1 MGKQSKRTR
10 KFISSGGVKGRLQ
23 KGTITNK
30 GSLKRKSKKNA
41 VAREDKATAK
51 RARIDNASAQY
62 VAEKEQKREESDLVS
77 KKNLGELDMESFF
90 KTFEDNG
97 GDDIEDDVGD
107 VEEQMMI
114 GNDVEDDGDVAD
126 DETEM
131 TKVEGSDSDSEDLE
145 EAERRMREEMAKLR
159 KKDPEFHQFLR
170 ENEDSLLDYGHD
182 DLLDN
187 GSVSEEEDESQTEKE
202 ETKSDHTSID
212 LSIRLTSSLL
222 AKYEKGAFKSHGVKA
237 LKKLVNAYKSAC
249 HMTDEERIQDGR
261 GQNYKIESSDVF
273 DRLMVLS
280 LTKFK
285 DEFNFHLLGQGSKIN
300 VKESKNETEKAQKS
314 ADNSDE
320 EGDEDDI
327 FDPEKPINPKVLER
341 SERWNDLNP
350 TLFTFFKATINILA
364 EAKES
369 KLVSFLLNALFEYIP
384 YMTPYPRLAESMLK
398 VLTSLWSAPI
408 DSSED
413 YQVVRLYAFLRIRQ
427 LAMTQ
432 PFPFIEECLKKLYLA
447 YAQRAKFATAS
458 SVTSALPT
466 LTFMGNCV
474 VELYSL
480 DYHSSYQ
487 HAFIY
492 IRQLALHLRT
502 ATQKKTPEAMGTV
515 YSWQFLHCLKL
526 WVAVLTEAC
535 QSDDDFE
542 GLSNNEDQLL
552 RSLIFPLTQV
562 ILGTARL
569 IPSTRFLP
577 LRLHCVRLLQQ
588 LAAAAEIFLPT
599 TSILL
604 GVFDLHELSQPP
616 KKVHKSNIQP
626 MALTLRLRADNP
638 LRSMEEMEMCL
649 SEVFVLLNR
658 EVDLYRY
665 SAGFPE
671 FSFRICQRLRKYS
684 KETRNGRWRA
694 YAKGCIELCE
704 RYSVHVMNERINGT
718 VLTDVAPKDVNQLEV
733 LRPHSVPSMG
743 QRYKQSL
750 EKEKRLESAT
760 KPAQSKKSEKKEVR
774 NKNNKKKSDKRV
786 ELKSSNGMN
795 KGRES
800 EVDKALQEGNT
811 SLNQED
817 EVEEGINWSD
827 DE

>member
-10 KFISSGGVKGRLQ
+10 KFVSSGGVKGRLQ
-23 KGTITNK
+23 RGTITNK
-30 GSLKRKSKKNA
+30 GSLKRKSKKNI
-41 VAREDKATAK
+41 VGRDDDKANAK
-51 RARIDNASAQY
+51 RACRDNASAQY
-62 VAEKEQKREESDLVS
+62 MAERKQKREEADFVS
-77 KKNLGELDMESFF
+77 KKNLGDL
-90 KTFEDNG
+90 
-97 GDDIEDDVGD
+97 DIETFFNTFAND
-107 VEEQMMI
+107 
-114 GNDVEDDGDVAD
+114 DVEDDVD
-126 DETEM
+126 DIEENM
-131 TKVEGSDSDSEDLE
+131 VIDSDEEGGGNVNKDDAKERPKKDESSSDSEDEDLE
-145 EAERRMREEMAKLR
+145 ETERRMKEEMAKLQ
-159 KKDPEFHQFLR
+159 KNDPEFHQFLR
-170 ENEDSLLDYGHD
+170 ENKDSILDYGQD
-182 DLLDN
+182 DL
-187 GSVSEEEDESQTEKE
+187 SETDFDFEDDAVEEDDQDQAGKE
-202 ETKSDHTSID
+202 DIKSDHISND
-212 LSIRLTSSLL
+212 SSIRLTPSLL
-222 AKYEKGAFKSHGVKA
+222 AKYEKGAFKSHGIKA

-249 HMTDEERIQDGR
+249 HMTDEEKSKDGR
-261 GQNYKIESSDVF
+261 GGRNFKIESSDVF
-273 DRLMVLS
+273 DRLMIVS
-280 LTKFK
+280 LTKCK
-285 DEFNFHLLGQGSKIN
+285 DEFHFHLLGQQ
-300 VKESKNETEKAQKS
+300 VKKNETKKVNEPQ
-314 ADNSDE
+314 SDYI
-320 EGDEDDI
+320 EDK
-327 FDPEKPINPKVLER
+327 KPINPKVLER
-341 SERWNDLNP
+341 SERWNDFNP
-350 TLFTFFKATINILA
+350 ILFTFFKATVHILS

-369 KLVSFLLNALFEYIP
+369 QLVVFVLKALSEYIP
-384 YMTPYPRLAESMLK
+384 FMTPFPRLAETMLK
-398 VLTSLWSAPI
+398 VLASLWSAPI

-413 YQVVRLYAFLRIRQ
+413 YQVVRLHSFLRIRQ

-502 ATQKKTPEAMGTV
+502 AAQKKTPEAMGTV
-515 YSWQFLHCLKL
+515 YCWQFFHCLKL

-535 QSDDDFE
+535 QSNDDLE

-569 IPSTRFLP
+569 VPSTRYLP

-588 LAAAAEIFLPT
+588 LAAGAEIFLPT

-604 GVFDLHELSQPP
+604 DVFDLHELSQPP
-616 KKVHKSNIQP
+616 RKVYKSNTQP
-626 MALTLRLRADNP
+626 MTLTLRLRADNP

-665 SAGFPE
+665 SVGFPE
-671 FSFRICQRLRKYS
+671 FSVRICHRLRKYS

-704 RYSVHVMNERINGT
+704 RYSIHVMNERSNGT
-718 VLTDVAPKDVNQLEV
+718 VLTDVAPKDVKQLEIF
-733 LRPHSVPSMG
+733 RPHSVPSMG

-750 EKEKRLESAT
+750 EKERRLEAAS
-760 KPAQSKKSEKKEVR
+760 KPIQSR
-774 NKNNKKKSDKRV
+774 KNNKKEVKNRNKKNEKLV
-786 ELKSSNGMN
+786 ESKSSNGVMEGI
-795 KGRES
+795 KSQGYG
-800 EVDKALQEGNT
+800 ALQEENT

-827 DE
+827 DDE

>member
-1 MGKQSKRTR
+1 MGSGTQSKRTK
-10 KFISSGGVKGRLQ
+10 KFNSSGGVKGRLR

-30 GSLKRKSKKNA
+30 GSLKRKTPKKNGGLSA
-41 VAREDKATAK
+41 QEKADAK
-51 RARIDNASAQY
+51 RARMDNASAQY
-62 VAEKEQKREESDLVS
+62 TAEREQKREEADLVS

-90 KTFEDNG
+90 ETFA
-97 GDDIEDDVGD
+97 DDDDVDDVDD
-107 VEEQMMI
+107 VEEKMMVDD
-114 GNDVEDDGDVAD
+114 DVDEDID
-126 DETEM
+126 DANAQ
-131 TKVEGSDSDSEDLE
+131 GSSDSDSEDEDIE
-145 EAERRMREEMAKLR
+145 EAERKMKEEMAKLQN
-159 KKDPEFHQFLR
+159 KDPEFHQFLR
-170 ENEDSLLDYGHD
+170 ENEDSLLDYGD
-182 DLLDN
+182 DDDAVQVDDYDDDDDDDDSEQTKKKKKPDDDSDDS
-187 GSVSEEEDESQTEKE
+187 SV
-202 ETKSDHTSID
+202 
-212 LSIRLTSSLL
+212 RLTASLL

-249 HMTDEERIQDGR
+249 HMTDEDKQKDGR
-261 GQNYKIESSDVF
+261 GGQNYKIDSSDVF
-273 DRLMVLS
+273 DRLMVVS
-280 LTKFK
+280 LTKCK
-285 DEFNFHLLGQGSKIN
+285 DEFHYHLLGDGSN
-300 VKESKNETEKAQKS
+300 NKEEDAKNQIKNSKKKQE
-314 ADNSDE
+314 D
-320 EGDEDDI
+320 DEDDSSKDDEDEDGDI
-327 FDPEKPINPKVLER
+327 FDPDKPINPKVLER
-341 SERWNDLNP
+341 GDRWNDFNP
-350 TLFTFFKATINILA
+350 ILFTFFKATTNILS

-369 KLVSFLLNALFEYIP
+369 QLVVFVLKALFEYIP
-384 YMTPYPRLAESMLK
+384 YMTPYPRLAETMLK
-398 VLTSLWSAPI
+398 ILTTLWSAPI

-413 YQVVRLYAFLRIRQ
+413 YQVVRLHAFLRIRQ

-502 ATQKKTPEAMGTV
+502 AMQKKTPEAMGAV
-515 YSWQFLHCLKL
+515 YCWQFLHCLKL

-535 QSDDDFE
+535 QSDDDLE
-542 GLSNNEDQLL
+542 GFSNFASSSSENQLL

-569 IPSTRFLP
+569 IPSTRYLP

-599 TSILL
+599 TPILMD
-604 GVFDLHELSQPP
+604 VFDLHELSQAP

-671 FSFRICQRLRKYS
+671 FSTRIVQRLRKVSSCFFSSLYAAPGKHYNFAFSLTLYS
-684 KETRNGRWRA
+684 FL
-694 YAKGCIELCE
+694 Y
-704 RYSVHVMNERINGT
+704 
-718 VLTDVAPKDVNQLEV
+718 
-733 LRPHSVPSMG
+733 
-743 QRYKQSL
+743 
-750 EKEKRLESAT
+750 
-760 KPAQSKKSEKKEVR
+760 
-774 NKNNKKKSDKRV
+774 
-786 ELKSSNGMN
+786 
-795 KGRES
+795 
-800 EVDKALQEGNT
+800 VDFIAFLIIDHN
-811 SLNQED
+811 L
-817 EVEEGINWSD
+817 
-827 DE
+827 

>member
-1 MGKQSKRTR
+1 MGKQTKRTR

-30 GSLKRKSKKNA
+30 GSLKRKNKKNGDSRA
-41 VAREDKATAK
+41 QDKAAAK
-51 RARIDNASAQY
+51 RARTDNAAAQY
-62 VAEKEQKREESDLVS
+62 TAEREQKREEADLAS
-77 KKNLGELDMESFF
+77 KKNLGDLDMESFF
-90 KTFEDNG
+90 ETFGEDESDVDVKDQSLDSDEDSDDSIVDQ
-97 GDDIEDDVGD
+97 GDND
-107 VEEQMMI
+107 EEKSQ
-114 GNDVEDDGDVAD
+114 
-126 DETEM
+126 
-131 TKVEGSDSDSEDLE
+131 GSDSDSDDEDVE
-145 EAERRMREEMAKLR
+145 EAERRMKEEMAKLQN
-159 KKDPEFHQFLR
+159 KDPEFHQFLR
-170 ENEDSLLDYGHD
+170 ENEESLLDYGDEEPQYD
-182 DLLDN
+182 DYEDDDEEPQQSKRKEKDAEDDPDDS
-187 GSVSEEEDESQTEKE
+187 SV
-202 ETKSDHTSID
+202 
-212 LSIRLTSSLL
+212 RLTKVLL
-222 AKYEKGAFKSHGVKA
+222 AKYERGAFKSHGVKA
-237 LKKLVNAYKSAC
+237 LRKLVNAYKSAC
-249 HMTDEERIQDGR
+249 HLTDEDNPGVKRDYRID
-261 GQNYKIESSDVF
+261 SSDVF
-273 DRLMVLS
+273 DRLMVVL
-280 LTKFK
+280 LTKCK
-285 DEFNFHLLGQGSKIN
+285 DEFHYHLLGEGSKKN
-300 VKESKNETEKAQKS
+300 GKDEDKSMVKDKKGKHQ
-314 ADNSDE
+314 DGE
-320 EGDEDDI
+320 EDSSVSEDDDI
-327 FDPEKPINPKVLER
+327 FDPEKPINPKILER
-341 SERWNDLNP
+341 CDRWNDFNKILY
-350 TLFTFFKATINILA
+350 TFFKSTTHILS

-369 KLVSFLLNALFEYIP
+369 QLVVFVLKALFEYIP
-384 YMTPYPRLAESMLK
+384 YMTPFPRLAEAMLK

-413 YQVVRLYAFLRIRQ
+413 YQVVRLHAFLRIRQ

-502 ATQKKTPEAMGTV
+502 AMQKKTPEAMGAV
-515 YSWQFLHCLKL
+515 YCWQYLHCLKL

-542 GLSNNEDQLL
+542 GLNSSEDQLL
-552 RSLIFPLTQV
+552 RSLIFPLTQI

-569 IPSTRFLP
+569 IPSTRYLP

-588 LAAAAEIFLPT
+588 LAAASEIFLPT

-604 GVFDLHELSQPP
+604 DVFDLQELSQPP

-671 FSFRICQRLRKYS
+671 FSVRICQRLKKVS
-684 KETRNGRWRA
+684 CCHHFTKFWWR
-694 YAKGCIELCE
+694 I
-704 RYSVHVMNERINGT
+704 T
-718 VLTDVAPKDVNQLEV
+718 
-733 LRPHSVPSMG
+733 
-743 QRYKQSL
+743 
-750 EKEKRLESAT
+750 SAT
-760 KPAQSKKSEKKEVR
+760 
-774 NKNNKKKSDKRV
+774 
-786 ELKSSNGMN
+786 
-795 KGRES
+795 
-800 EVDKALQEGNT
+800 
-811 SLNQED
+811 SLLHN
-817 EVEEGINWSD
+817 IFPFFK
-827 DE
+827 